1 MRQTTP
7 AIPCVLVILDIT
19 KKIYFFIRK
28 PNLKGKETHLILCEF
43 QVNNRVRPALSG
55 SNRIVDLG
63 CI

>member
-1 MRQTTP
+1 MRQTIP

-43 QVNNRVRPALSG
+43 QVSNHIRSALSG
-55 SNRIVDLG
+55 SNRNVDLTS
-63 CI
+63 I